1 MKPLKF
7 PHKQSGQ
14 SIRQSGFTLVELL
27 VVIFI
32 IGTLAGLLLT
42 NFVGV
47 RGRATDT
54 KKKNDLRQLKSA
66 LRLYYND
73 YNIYPGGDGTLL
85 GCGLNNPP
93 DGTCT
98 PGDDFSG
105 GPQSTVFMKELPADF
120 EYYSD
125 NDEQFLLITTLEN
138 LSDEDLAQSHTRCDP
153 DTKTFY
159 TDGAGPIADNEYVVC
174 ED

>member
-1 MKPLKF
+1 MKLM
-7 PHKQSGQ
+7 HKQS
-14 SIRQSGFTLVELL
+14 QSGFTLVELL

-73 YNIYPGGDGTLL
+73 YNVYPEGNNGTLL
-85 GCGLNNPP
+85 GCGANTPP
-93 DGTCT
+93 NGTCT
-98 PGDDFSG
+98 EGDDFSG
-105 GPQSTVFMKELPADF
+105 GSNDTMYMKELPTDF
-120 EYYSD
+120 QYFSD
-125 NDEQFLLITTLEN
+125 GDEEFLLITILEN
-138 LSDEDLAQSHTRCDP
+138 ASDEDIEQSHTRCDP

-159 TDGAGPIADNEYVVC
+159 MDSAGPIADNEYVVC

>member
-1 MKPLKF
+1 MQHRSQSKF
-7 PHKQSGQ
+7 STT
-14 SIRQSGFTLVELL
+14 QSGFTLVELL

-47 RGRATDT
+47 RGRATDA
-54 KKKNDLRQLKSA
+54 KIKNDLRQLKSA

-73 YNIYPGGDGTLL
+73 YNVYPDANAGAML
-85 GCGLNNPP
+85 GCGGNTPP
-93 DGTCT
+93 DGTCVA
-98 PGDDFSG
+98 GDAFSG
-105 GPQSTVFMKELPADF
+105 GSGGTVYMKELPTGF

-125 NDEQFLLITTLEN
+125 GDEAFLLVAVLEN
-138 LSDEDLAQSHTRCDP
+138 ASDVDIEQSHTRCDP
-153 DTKTFY
+153 DGKAFFTET
-159 TDGAGPIADNEYVVC
+159 AGSIADNEYVVC